1 MTVTVHGVHHP
12 GLVVSDLDASL
23 AFYREMFGVEP
34 DFVERSEG
42 PGVDQA
48 TGLDGAIVR
57 WAFVTLGSAQ
67 LELLEYETPR
77 GRDYALRGCDVGC
90 AHVCL
95 EVDDIHQAYEELVK
109 KGVEFRTP
117 PTKLG
122 APLPDYWMCH
132 FVDPDGI
139 PMELFQLPPNAKQR

>member
-1 MTVTVHGVHHP
+1 MTVTVKGIQHP

-42 PGVDQA
+42 PGVDGA
-48 TGLDGAIVR
+48 TGLQGAVVR
-57 WAFVTLGSAQ
+57 WAFVSLGSSKF
-67 LELLEYETPR
+67 ELLEYETPR
-77 GRDYALRGCDVGC
+77 GSDNVIRSCDVGC

-95 EVDDIHQAYEELVK
+95 EVEDIHKAYEELTA
-109 KGVEFRTP
+109 KGVEFRTE
-117 PTKLG
+117 PTRLDD
-122 APLPDYWMCH
+122 PLPGYWMCH

-139 PMELFQLPPNAKQR
+139 PMELFQLPPNANQR